1 MDMNNLIKDIEN
13 SKSADEALKK
23 LSSSGIKLTDD
34 ELEMISG
41 SNYMDTII
49 KILKLVKHIPSR

>member
-41 SNYMDTII
+41 SNYLDTII
-49 KILKLVKHIPSR
+49 KILKHVKHIPSR

>member
-41 SNYMDTII
+41 SNYLDTII